1 MSQPIHGSNEPLGSD
16 VDGMN
21 HLDSMNA
28 TGKKAGEKK
37 RVSRAGTRNVSTLS
51 PAQLA
56 RKRANDREAQ
66 RNIRLRTKEHI
77 ERLEARIEE
86 LTCGR
91 ESGGELEEVRKRNE
105 ELERE
110 VRQLTES
117 LTQLRDD
124 DSSSPDR
131 SSMLNLGQTAI
142 MPSSSARDVRPAMA
156 STRSISSR
164 AGWYQ
169 PLPPRNPSGTN
180 RHSFSMSFGPMDVT
194 APISGPA
201 STSALDETNRFSYF
215 DPIPAVNFNDVGN
228 WAPRSIPSDII
239 QDSRLATPQPR
250 SLVPQSL
257 TSPVRQA
264 IPPSLP
270 PFQSLQPWALPILNT
285 STPTCGVDTYLM
297 NIINGQKELA
307 RQGAPEAQI
316 IGPSQPSMKALI
328 YPDDPNQTHVVS
340 TIISNLLTNLAVKGL
355 AERAGCLYLM
365 YHICQWQIYP
375 SSSTYGNLTDWTSPR
390 TSQLI
395 TAHPLWADS
404 IFWGKLKDRV
414 IEKQDVY
421 ANEDFQNAYILC
433 INANWPRPDLE
444 AFRFEGDDI
453 FITEEFENHIKTLS
467 NWSLDER
474 FAARYPELAPLVK
487 ISGLGE
493 IGLQGPYVL

>member
-1 MSQPIHGSNEPLGSD
+1 MSQPIHGSNEPLGPE
-16 VDGMN
+16 VDGMD
-21 HLDSMNA
+21 HSDSMNA

-37 RVSRAGTRNVSTLS
+37 RVSRAGTRSVSTLS

-91 ESGGELEEVRKRNE
+91 ESGAELEEARKRNE
-105 ELERE
+105 ALERE
-110 VRQLTES
+110 VRQLSES
-117 LTQLRDD
+117 LAQLRDD
-124 DSSSPDR
+124 DSS
-131 SSMLNLGQTAI
+131 I
-142 MPSSSARDVRPAMA
+142 
-156 STRSISSR
+156 
-164 AGWYQ
+164 
-169 PLPPRNPSGTN
+169 
-180 RHSFSMSFGPMDVT
+180 
-194 APISGPA
+194 
-201 STSALDETNRFSYF
+201 
-215 DPIPAVNFNDVGN
+215 GN
-228 WAPRSIPSDII
+228 WAPRSVPSGVV
-239 QDSRLATPQPR
+239 QDSRLTTPQPR
-250 SLVPQSL
+250 PLVPQSL
-257 TSPVRQA
+257 TSPVRQT
-264 IPPSLP
+264 IPPSLQ

-307 RQGAPEAQI
+307 SQGAPEAQI

-395 TAHPLWADS
+395 TPHPLWADS

-487 ISGLGE
+487 ISGMGE
-493 IGLQGPYVL
+493 IGLQGPYVF

>member
-1 MSQPIHGSNEPLGSD
+1 MSQPIHGSKEPLGSD

-21 HLDSMNA
+21 HSDSMNA

-37 RVSRAGTRNVSTLS
+37 RVSRAGTRSVSTLS

-117 LTQLRDD
+117 LAQSRDD

-142 MPSSSARDVRPAMA
+142 MPGSSARDVRPVMA
-156 STRSISSR
+156 STRSISS
-164 AGWYQ
+164 GV
-169 PLPPRNPSGTN
+169 GC
-180 RHSFSMSFGPMDVT
+180 MSFGPMDMT

-215 DPIPAVNFNDVGN
+215 DAIPAVDFNDGTAFIVGN

-239 QDSRLATPQPR
+239 QDSRLATPQSR

-257 TSPVRQA
+257 TSPVRQT

-270 PFQSLQPWALPILNT
+270 PFQSLQPWALPILST
-285 STPTCGVDTYLM
+285 SIPTCGVDTYLM

-307 RQGAPEAQI
+307 RQGVPEAQI

-328 YPDDPNQTHVVS
+328 YPDHPNQTHVVS
-340 TIISNLLTNLAVKGL
+340 TVISNLLTNLAVKGL

-493 IGLQGPYVL
+493 IGLQGPYVF

>member
-1 MSQPIHGSNEPLGSD
+1 MSQPIHGSNEPLGPE
-16 VDGMN
+16 VDGMD
-21 HLDSMNA
+21 HSDSMNA

-37 RVSRAGTRNVSTLS
+37 RVSRAGTRSVSTLS

-91 ESGGELEEVRKRNE
+91 ESGAELEEARKRNE
-105 ELERE
+105 ALERE
-110 VRQLTES
+110 VRQLSES
-117 LTQLRDD
+117 LAQLRDD
-124 DSSSPDR
+124 DSSR
-131 SSMLNLGQTAI
+131 
-142 MPSSSARDVRPAMA
+142 
-156 STRSISSR
+156 
-164 AGWYQ
+164 
-169 PLPPRNPSGTN
+169 
-180 RHSFSMSFGPMDVT
+180 
-194 APISGPA
+194 
-201 STSALDETNRFSYF
+201 
-215 DPIPAVNFNDVGN
+215 N
-228 WAPRSIPSDII
+228 WAPRSVPSGVV
-239 QDSRLATPQPR
+239 QDSRLTTPQPR
-250 SLVPQSL
+250 PLVPQSL
-257 TSPVRQA
+257 TSPVRQT
-264 IPPSLP
+264 IPPSLQ

-307 RQGAPEAQI
+307 SQGAPEAQI

-395 TAHPLWADS
+395 TPHPLWADS

-487 ISGLGE
+487 ISGMGE
-493 IGLQGPYVL
+493 IGLQGPYVF

>member
-1 MSQPIHGSNEPLGSD
+1 MSQPIHGSNEPLGPE
-16 VDGMN
+16 VDGMD
-21 HLDSMNA
+21 HSDSMNA

-37 RVSRAGTRNVSTLS
+37 RVSRAGTRSVSTLS

-91 ESGGELEEVRKRNE
+91 ESGAELEEARKRNE
-105 ELERE
+105 ALERE
-110 VRQLTES
+110 VRQLSES
-117 LTQLRDD
+117 LAQLRDD

-131 SSMLNLGQTAI
+131 SSMLDLGQTAI
-142 MPSSSARDVRPAMA
+142 MPGSSARDVRPGMA
-156 STRSISSR
+156 ST
-164 AGWYQ
+164 
-169 PLPPRNPSGTN
+169 
-180 RHSFSMSFGPMDVT
+180 SMSFGPMDMA

-228 WAPRSIPSDII
+228 WAPRSVPSGVV
-239 QDSRLATPQPR
+239 QDSRLTTPQPR
-250 SLVPQSL
+250 PLVPQSL
-257 TSPVRQA
+257 TSPVRQT
-264 IPPSLP
+264 IPPSLQ

-307 RQGAPEAQI
+307 SQGAPEAQI

-395 TAHPLWADS
+395 TPHPLWADS

-487 ISGLGE
+487 ISGMGE
-493 IGLQGPYVL
+493 IGLQGPYVF

>member
-1 MSQPIHGSNEPLGSD
+1 MSQPIHGSKESLESD
-16 VDGMN
+16 VDEMN
-21 HLDSMNA
+21 HSDSMNA

-37 RVSRAGTRNVSTLS
+37 RVSRAGTRSVSSLS

-86 LTCGR
+86 LTRGR
-91 ESGGELEEVRKRNE
+91 ESGGELEEARKRNE

-117 LTQLRDD
+117 LAQLRDD
-124 DSSSPDR
+124 DSSSSDR

-142 MPSSSARDVRPAMA
+142 MPGSSARDVRPAMA
-156 STRSISSR
+156 STSSISSR
-164 AGWYQ
+164 AGW
-169 PLPPRNPSGTN
+169 
-180 RHSFSMSFGPMDVT
+180 MSFGPMDMS

-215 DPIPAVNFNDVGN
+215 DLIPAVNFNDVGN

-257 TSPVRQA
+257 TSPVRQT
-264 IPPSLP
+264 IPASLP

-340 TIISNLLTNLAVKGL
+340 TVISNLLTNLAVKGL

-404 IFWGKLKDRV
+404 ILWGKLKDRV

-493 IGLQGPYVL
+493 IGLQGPYVF